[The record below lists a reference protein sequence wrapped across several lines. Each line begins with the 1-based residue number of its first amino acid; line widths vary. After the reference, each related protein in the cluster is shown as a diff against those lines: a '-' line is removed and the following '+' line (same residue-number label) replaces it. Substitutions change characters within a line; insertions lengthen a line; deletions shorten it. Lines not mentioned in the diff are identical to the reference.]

1 MNCGQDPYRVN
12 RDILKIYEFDRVP
25 SPVSPFNSSFNNS
38 LFLILSPL
46 TIQTPSP
53 AVTFNLTERPTATGA
68 LLKDT
73 AQNISQLATA
83 SPTNEAIDNML
94 ETLEYSSIRGHIVS
108 EIQKEIERIIAQILK
123 ALLENSESLIKSAK
137 ETYVHQLK
145 NEYIYTTQYT
155 QKYTA
160 KTKLLTRYWE
170 LLKDLGM
177 TNTILNQFR

>member
-1 MNCGQDPYRVN
+1 MNCGQDPYKVN

-68 LLKDT
+68 LLKVT
-73 AQNISQLATA
+73 PQNISQLATA

-108 EIQKEIERIIAQILK
+108 EIQKEIEPIIAQMLK

-137 ETYVHQLK
+137 ETYADQLK